1 MKRFNFRKI
10 VRRNSFSQVF
20 KSFGTRRT
28 VLTYVIHKV
37 KLRRRTKMQ
46 HLRRASQGYRN
57 KIFGRVNAIKMRR
70 IFGRLNK
77 VPQFRR

>member
-1 MKRFNFRKI
+1 MRLLNFRKT

-28 VLTYVIHKV
+28 VLSYVTSKIKF
-37 KLRRRTKMQ
+37 KRRTKMQ
-46 HLRRASQGYRN
+46 HLRRANQGYRN
-57 KIFGRVNAIKMRR
+57 KIFGRVNAIKMRLT
-70 IFGRLNK
+70 FGRHNK